1 MKIPYADNFF
11 MNYAIR
17 LASRNIGNTGKNP
30 SVGCVLTSDNKII
43 SFGITGNNGSP
54 HAEYQAI
61 KKVNN
66 LPKNVTDYIT
76 LEACS
81 HVGKNP
87 SCADLL
93 IKSKTQYYIIVFIKI
108 KRQNCASHKYRI
120 II

>member
-1 MKIPYADNFF
+1 MKISYADNFF

-61 KKVNN
+61 KKVRKKLNKKSVILIAGKGHEDYQEIN
-66 LPKNVTDYIT
+66 GEKMPFSDHNV
-76 LEACS
+76 
-81 HVGKNP
+81 VK
-87 SCADLL
+87 
-93 IKSKTQYYIIVFIKI
+93 KF
-108 KRQNCASHKYRI
+108 YRK
-120 II
+120 